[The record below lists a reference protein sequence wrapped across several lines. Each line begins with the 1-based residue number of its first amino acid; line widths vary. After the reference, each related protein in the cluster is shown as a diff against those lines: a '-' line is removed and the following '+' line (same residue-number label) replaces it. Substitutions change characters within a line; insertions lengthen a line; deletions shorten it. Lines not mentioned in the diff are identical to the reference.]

1 MGDVAAAEKG
11 LGSPKDV
18 ENKSSSST
26 PSVNVVASDEVAA
39 PSSSLWSRLSDAG
52 VELRGAQ
59 PVPVELRTDTRY
71 FNIFTIFATSMTSL
85 LPISIGS
92 ATTLFYSLSLRDAA
106 LMILFFDFIFCIPAA
121 YIVTIAPRT
130 GMRQMIQSR
139 YTFGKYGNILTV
151 LIVIMTVGGFSCT
164 ATSVAGNSL
173 SYLSDGRLSS
183 EVGMMI
189 IMLVSLLVAF
199 FGYRILHLYERWAW
213 IPVLIAIV
221 FTIGC
226 AGENLVQAPLAE
238 PTPKQEYMAM
248 IALIAG
254 SQITWVMVAGDYA
267 VYMPPTTPRLRLGL
281 YCLFGICLPF
291 TLLMI
296 VGAAIGGAI
305 ASNPSWQIAY
315 AAHGIGGVLG
325 AILDRV
331 GGFGKFI
338 LAIMSLSVIGTVSRD
353 YYTVSINL
361 QALVPVFRKVPR
373 AVFVVITAGAAYGVA
388 VAASRTFYSS
398 LITFLDIIGYY
409 GGSFVSVVFIEWF
422 YFRKAD
428 PDSYDPAIWN
438 DARKLPSGIPALASV
453 LIPWALIVP
462 SMDQDWYTGPIAKQ
476 AGDLGFWFAI
486 ILAAILYPPLRAWEI
501 RSWGGRF

>member
-1 MGDVAAAEKG
+1 MDAINTPHTGLDPSKDLEKSLVPSETSVDV
-11 LGSPKDV
+11 SPADV
-18 ENKSSSST
+18 V
-26 PSVNVVASDEVAA
+26 PSADR
-39 PSSSLWSRLSDAG
+39 SLWTRLSEAG

-71 FNIFTIFATSMTSL
+71 FNIFTIFSTSMTSL

-92 ATTLFYSLSLRDAA
+92 ATTLFYGLNLRDAA
-106 LMILFFDFIFCIPAA
+106 LMIIFFDIIFCLPAA

-151 LIVIMTVGGFSCT
+151 IVVIMTVGGFSCT
-164 ATSVAGNSL
+164 ATSVAGNCL
-173 SYLSDGRLSS
+173 AYLSDGKLSS

-189 IMLVSLLVAF
+189 IVLVSLVVAF

-213 IPVLIAIV
+213 IPILIAIV

-226 AGENLVQAPLAE
+226 AGENLAQPPLE
-238 PTPKQEYMAM
+238 TPTTKQEYMGM

-254 SQITWVMVAGDYA
+254 SQITWAMVAGDYC
-267 VYMPPTTPRLRLGL
+267 VYMPPTTPRFRLGM
-281 YCLFGICLPF
+281 YCLTGICIPF

-305 ASNPSWQIAY
+305 SANPTWETAY

-338 LAIMSLSVIGTVSRD
+338 LALMALSVIATVSRD
-353 YYTVSINL
+353 YYTVSVNI
-361 QALVPVFRKVPR
+361 QALVPIFRKVPR
-373 AVFVVITAGAAYGVA
+373 AVFVIVTAGAAYGVA
-388 VAASRTFYSS
+388 FAASKTFYDS
-398 LITFLDIIGYY
+398 LVTFLSIIGYY

-428 PDSYDPAIWN
+428 PDSFDPEIWN
-438 DARKLPSGIPALASV
+438 DAKRLPTGIPALASV
-453 LIPWALIVP
+453 LLPWALIVP
-462 SMDQDWYTGPIAKQ
+462 SMDQTWYTGPIAKN

-486 ILAAILYPPLRAWEI
+486 ILAALFYPPFRALEI
-501 RSWGGRF
+501 RLRGGKL